1 MTTNTSKTK
10 VMLLSFLALC
20 LGFVSCYD
28 DSGLMEKIKEIENR
42 VSKLEEE
49 CKAMNTNIS
58 SLQTI
63 VTALQQNDY
72 VTSVAPITKD
82 GIEIGY
88 TFSFDKSDPIT
99 IYHGKEGNTPVIG
112 IKKHTDNNYYW
123 TIDGEWL
130 LNAEGNMVAVSGG
143 DGITPK
149 LKIED
154 DYWYVSYDNGNNW
167 TMLYEA
173 VSEDGDSFFE
183 SVTQDDKYVY
193 LTLSDGTI
201 VTLPKNSS
209 FIQFED
215 INVKAVCMNWD
226 TNFDGE
232 LSYEEAAQ
240 VESLGDKFNGTTI
253 GIFKELKYFTKLTSL
268 DAAFKECTQLVYVD
282 IPSNV
287 TSLGSST
294 FYGCKS
300 LRCIT
305 IPKSEICIGNSVF
318 SGCRSLT
325 SITLPEGVTSIGDY
339 AFKDCSSL
347 TNINIPEGVT
357 SIGERA
363 FSGCTSL
370 TNINIPEGV
379 TSIGTQAFKAC
390 SSLTSVTIPE
400 SVTRIGQEAFADCT
414 CLTSVTIPES
424 VTSIGV
430 LAFSG
435 CMFTFDNFINNSAC
449 ISSDNWGANLFEKEV
464 QGMFINN
471 DTIVDA
477 RIHIISAT
485 IPEGVTSIGERA
497 FYGCSSLTSIT
508 LPESVTSIGDFAF
521 YGCSSL
527 TSITLPEGV
536 TSIGKNAFYGC
547 SSLTSITIPENSQLM
562 SIGDYAFYGCRSL
575 TSITL
580 PEGVTSIGKSAFY
593 GCISLKSIKVLA
605 TTPPTAANDFFRVSM
620 GTFVA
625 TLYVPEEAVST
636 YQNTEPWSYFE
647 TIIGF

>member
-1 MTTNTSKTK
+1 MI
-10 VMLLSFLALC
+10 LSFLALC

-28 DSGLMEKIKEIENR
+28 DSGLIEKIKEIENR

-88 TFSFDKSDPIT
+88 TISFDQSDPIT

-112 IKKHTDNNYYW
+112 IKEHTDNIYYW

-130 LNAEGNMVAVSGG
+130 LDAEGNKVKVSGE
-143 DGITPK
+143 DGATPK

-183 SVTQDDKYVY
+183 SVSQDDKYVY

-240 VESLGDKFNGTTI
+240 VESLGNKFNGTTI

-268 DAAFKECTQLVYVD
+268 DGAFNGCTQLVYID

-287 TSLGSST
+287 TSFGSST
-294 FYGCKS
+294 FYDCKS

-305 IPKSEICIGNSVF
+305 IPKSETSIGNS
-318 SGCRSLT
+318 
-325 SITLPEGVTSIGDY
+325 
-339 AFKDCSSL
+339 AFYGCSSL
-347 TNINIPEGVT
+347 TNI
-357 SIGERA
+357 
-363 FSGCTSL
+363 
-370 TNINIPEGV
+370 
-379 TSIGTQAFKAC
+379 
-390 SSLTSVTIPE
+390 
-400 SVTRIGQEAFADCT
+400 
-414 CLTSVTIPES
+414 
-424 VTSIGV
+424 
-430 LAFSG
+430 
-435 CMFTFDNFINNSAC
+435 
-449 ISSDNWGANLFEKEV
+449 
-464 QGMFINN
+464 
-471 DTIVDA
+471 
-477 RIHIISAT
+477 T
-485 IPEGVTSIGERA
+485 IPEGVTSIGSYA
-497 FYGCSSLTSIT
+497 FQYCSSLT
-508 LPESVTSIGDFAF
+508 D
-521 YGCSSL
+521 
-527 TSITLPEGV
+527 
-536 TSIGKNAFYGC
+536 
-547 SSLTSITIPENSQLM
+547 ITIPES
-562 SIGDYAFYGCRSL
+562 
-575 TSITL
+575 
-580 PEGVTSIGKSAFY
+580 VTSIGKSAFY
-593 GCISLKSIKVLA
+593 GCSSLKSIKVLA
-605 TTPPTAANDFFRVSM
+605 TTPPIAANDSFRVSM
-620 GTFVA
+620 GTYVA

-636 YQNTEPWSYFE
+636 YQNTEPWSNFE